1 MLNRYLITSII
12 LLSVFI
18 IISLIISPKVNHGFN
33 SVSNLDKSIYLYVNN
48 SHYKPINQL
57 MIYLTLYG
65 RDLFWVLVIVFLF
78 IFGGNKGKKTA
89 FILSIIIIT
98 LIPIGII
105 TKQVIERP
113 RPIIPDTD
121 LLIQADSEFSFP
133 SGHALIVSAG
143 AVTALSL
150 FRDSKKKLAISLIL
164 TLEAALVCISRV
176 YVGGHYPL
184 DVVGGILLGSG
195 VSFLFIWKE
204 KKLCL
209 VYQQIKSRLKRGKK

>member
-18 IISLIISPKVNHGFN
+18 IISLIVSPKINQGLDLAN
-33 SVSNLDKSIYLYVNN
+33 NLDKSIYLYVNN
-48 SHYKPINQL
+48 THYKPINQF

-65 RDLFWVLVIVFLF
+65 RDLFWILVIVFLF
-78 IFGGNKGKKTA
+78 IFGGNMGKKTA
-89 FILSIIIIT
+89 FILSLIIIA

-105 TKQVIERP
+105 SKQVIERP
-113 RPIIPDTD
+113 RPIIPDND
-121 LLIQADSEFSFP
+121 ILIQADSEFSFP

-143 AVTALSL
+143 AITVLSL
-150 FRDSKKKLAISLIL
+150 FRDSNKKFAISLIL

-184 DVVGGILLGSG
+184 DVVGGIILGVG
-195 VSFLFIWKE
+195 VSCLFIWKE
-204 KKLCL
+204 NKLYL
-209 VYQQIKSRLKRGKK
+209 MYQQIRSRLKRGTK